1 MTLNRNPPSA
11 GFFCAIKK
19 VTPSQAPPGA
29 FFIPGDL
36 MSEKPNES
44 WHLSKSVPLSLIAAL
59 IIQAATVIWYGSQWT
74 SEIRANRSDIDRV
87 AGQQA
92 KMMDDT
98 REQAIQLARIEEN
111 TRNLADR
118 VAELIRQLERSQKV
132 GD

>member
-1 MTLNRNPPSA
+1 
-11 GFFCAIKK
+11 
-19 VTPSQAPPGA
+19 
-29 FFIPGDL
+29 